1 MLGEGF
7 LSYCNRPLPV
17 FFVSMN
23 LQIQIRQQQST
34 VQMLEKLL
42 KAKRCSQAE
51 VDQAKRRLA
60 DLQEQVDFKP
70 IVVKSTVVPK
80 VDEPEP
86 IPTGRLIE
94 GDEYNSLQA
103 DLSKQADR
111 LNRKMADL
119 SNKLYLVPP
128 GANCPDLVKPILEL
142 KAQIESI
149 WDKKRYLERNRFLP
163 EEPADDQEPINLP
176 PTLAD
181 AGRYELAYKKRR
193 LTDLRS
199 KLKRKLADPKAKP
212 GKRYEWEMELAKAD
226 LEIQEIEV
234 KLG

>member
-1 MLGEGF
+1 
-7 LSYCNRPLPV
+7 
-17 FFVSMN
+17 MN

-42 KAKRCSQAE
+42 TAKRCSQAE

-70 IVVKSTVVPK
+70 IVVKPTVVPK

-86 IPTGRLIE
+86 IPTGESTRGRIIE
-94 GDEYNSLQA
+94 GDEYISLQA

-119 SNKLYLVPP
+119 SNKLHLVPP
-128 GANCPDLVKPILEL
+128 GANCPELVKPILEL
-142 KAQIESI
+142 KAQIEVI
-149 WDKKRYLERNRFLP
+149 WDKKRYLERNRVLP
-163 EEPADDQEPINLP
+163 ETAPADRSDREEPADDQEPLNLP
-176 PTLAD
+176 PTLED

-193 LTDLRS
+193 LIDQRS